1 MFFNSEIVVIA
12 VFCVVGYFLGSVDFA
27 ILISTIFYGRDIR
40 EYGSSNAG
48 TTNVWRT
55 FGKMP
60 AVLTFLGDFIKGIVS
75 IVFCDFMF
83 LVLFEVRAPIY
94 SGILV
99 GVFALMGHV
108 FPIFYKFKGGKGVA
122 VSAGVL
128 LTLDW
133 TVFLLVVFV
142 FFIFFLI
149 SKIVSL
155 SSIFASMSYPIF
167 VFLKYLIFGS
177 SVWEFIVRIVAAI
190 FICFMVVFMHR
201 SNIKRLIDGT
211 GV

>member
-1 MFFNSEIVVIA
+1 MFFNSEIVIIV
-12 VFCVVGYFLGSVDFA
+12 VFCLMGYFIGSIDFA
-27 ILISTIFYGRDIR
+27 ILISKIFYGRDIR
-40 EYGSSNAG
+40 DYGSSNAG

-60 AVLTFLGDFIKGIVS
+60 AVLTFLGDFIKGIVP

-83 LVLFEVRAPIY
+83 LVLLEAKAPIY
-94 SGILV
+94 SSVLI
-99 GVFALMGHV
+99 GVSALIGHV

-142 FFIFFLI
+142 FCIVFLI